1 MSERLLK
8 PVPTE
13 PPKPAH
19 PDLRGCAHSVV
30 LLRTEAGR
38 AWWACRDCEVPFSPA
53 APPARRPES
62 AAVDGAAGP
71 EYISL
76 RELTTRIPYS
86 DGTIRNLMSSG
97 VLKRGEHYVKPNG
110 RVMFRW
116 SAVQAW
122 LDGPA
127 PGRG

>member
-1 MSERLLK
+1 VTERLLK
-8 PVPTE
+8 SVSADPLA
-13 PPKPAH
+13 PAQ
-19 PDLRGCAHSVV
+19 PALRGCAHSVV
-30 LLRTEAGR
+30 LLHTEAGR
-38 AWWACRDCEVPFSPA
+38 AWWACRDCDVPFSPA
-53 APPARRPES
+53 VPSDRPPETS
-62 AAVDGAAGP
+62 AVDGAPGP

-76 RELTTRIPYS
+76 RELTNRIPYA

-122 LDGPA
+122 LGGPE

>member
-1 MSERLLK
+1 MSERLLR
-8 PVPTE
+8 PVPAD
-13 PPKPAH
+13 PPTPAH
-19 PDLRGCAHSVV
+19 PDLCGCAHSVV

-38 AWWACRDCEVPFSPA
+38 AWWACRDCDVPFSPA
-53 APPARRPES
+53 GPTARSHEIPIL
-62 AAVDGAAGP
+62 DGEAGP

-76 RELTTRIPYS
+76 RELTKRIPYS

-97 VLKRGEHYVKPNG
+97 VLKGGEHYVKPNG

-122 LDGPA
+122 LDGRQ

>member
-1 MSERLLK
+1 MLK
-8 PVPTE
+8 SVSADLPV
-13 PPKPAH
+13 PAH

-30 LLRTEAGR
+30 LLRAEADR
-38 AWWACRDCEVPFSPA
+38 AWWACRDCDVPFSPA
-53 APPARRPES
+53 VPTGRPPETP
-62 AAVDGAAGP
+62 AVDGASGP

-76 RELTTRIPYS
+76 RELTKRIPYC

-122 LDGPA
+122 LDGRQ